1 MTPVRVLYDG
11 DCGLCQRSVRILRKL
26 DNLDQLEWTDFR
38 TEQVEVDPSR
48 LEHEM
53 AAITGGHVYFG
64 FSAYRALAWRVPAF
78 WPLLPFLYLPGVRYV
93 GDAVYRRVAAR
104 RHGICSV
111 EPVSPRTAGPRTS
124 RTTSSHREI

>member
-11 DCGLCQRSVRILRKL
+11 DCGLCQRTVRVLRKL
-26 DNLDQLEWTDFR
+26 DNLSQLEWTDFR
-38 TEQVEVDPSR
+38 TGPVEVDPSR

-53 AAITGGHVYFG
+53 AAIVGGRVYFG

-93 GDAVYRRVAAR
+93 GDAV
-104 RHGICSV
+104 
-111 EPVSPRTAGPRTS
+111 
-124 RTTSSHREI
+124 